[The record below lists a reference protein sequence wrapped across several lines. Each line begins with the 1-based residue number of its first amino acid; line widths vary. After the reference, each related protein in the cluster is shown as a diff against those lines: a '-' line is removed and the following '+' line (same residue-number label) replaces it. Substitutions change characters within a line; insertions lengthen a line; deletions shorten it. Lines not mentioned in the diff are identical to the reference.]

1 LRPSSPNG
9 IPFIGKVPHFSNVWL
24 NAGQFRNGLV
34 LAPASA
40 QLLVD
45 LMQGNTPQVNPEPYQ
60 TF

>member
-1 LRPSSPNG
+1 MGR
-9 IPFIGKVPHFSNVWL
+9 L

-45 LMQGNTPQVNPEPYQ
+45 LMLAQSPSINPQPYQ
-60 TF
+60 IF